1 MESRN
6 LDAETIREDREFI
19 EQVLNER
26 GVDMARNELNTI
38 LRSYEEIATPSDIQ
52 KFKDELGDIYNKLA
66 YVGGKRKSRKKNK
79 NKNKNKKRQTR
90 R

>member
-6 LDAETIREDREFI
+6 LDNESIRDDRDFI
-19 EQVLNER
+19 KQVLNER
-26 GVDMARNELNTI
+26 GVDAARIEMNDI
-38 LRSYEEIATPSDIQ
+38 LRNYEEIATPADIQ

-66 YVGGKRKSRKKNK
+66 YVGGLKRKSRKNP
-79 NKNKNKKRQTR
+79 KRRKRRTR

>member
-26 GVDMARNELNTI
+26 GVDMARTELNTI
-38 LRSYEEIATPSDIQ
+38 LRNYEEIATPSDIQ

-66 YVGGKRKSRKKNK
+66 YVGGKRKSRK
-79 NKNKNKKRQTR
+79 NKKRKRRTR
-90 R
+90 RR